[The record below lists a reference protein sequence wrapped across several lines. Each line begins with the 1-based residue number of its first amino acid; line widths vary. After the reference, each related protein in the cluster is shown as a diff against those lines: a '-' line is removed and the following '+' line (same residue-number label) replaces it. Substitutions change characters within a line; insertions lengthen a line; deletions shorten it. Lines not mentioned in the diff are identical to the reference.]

1 MVCGRLS
8 YLLYYTIDHGTT
20 VEIWQPRCLEL
31 LGTNGT
37 DAISV
42 YASATRELPKSW
54 RKEYFVSH
62 YVPLPNVAGE

>member
-1 MVCGRLS
+1 MVSGRFS
-8 YLLYYTIDHGTT
+8 HLLYHTIDGTT

-42 YASATRELPKSW
+42 YASATRELPKTW

-62 YVPLPNVAGE
+62 YVPLPTVAGE